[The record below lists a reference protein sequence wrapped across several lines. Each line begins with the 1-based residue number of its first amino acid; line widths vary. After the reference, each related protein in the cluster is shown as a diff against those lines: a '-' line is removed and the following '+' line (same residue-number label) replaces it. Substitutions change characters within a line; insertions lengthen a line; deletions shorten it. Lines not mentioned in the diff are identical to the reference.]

1 MTRSPFHHDK
11 PETSNVQLERSSC
24 IVDPQGSRSPFEDS
38 MMCVRLSRCCP
49 AVTLACRPALHNN
62 TCILSICMGLS
73 EFLCVGCVLAV
84 CWLCV
89 GSVLAVC
96 WVCACCAFRYNAMV
110 APLQKLNLSAVLWHQ
125 VRCVCS

>member
-1 MTRSPFHHDK
+1 MHSIYMHG
-11 PETSNVQLERSSC
+11 PERVSLC
-24 IVDPQGSRSPFEDS
+24 W
-38 MMCVRLSRCCP
+38 
-49 AVTLACRPALHNN
+49 
-62 TCILSICMGLS
+62 
-73 EFLCVGCVLAV
+73 LCVGCVLAV

-96 WVCACCAFRYNAMV
+96 WLCACCAFRYNAMI